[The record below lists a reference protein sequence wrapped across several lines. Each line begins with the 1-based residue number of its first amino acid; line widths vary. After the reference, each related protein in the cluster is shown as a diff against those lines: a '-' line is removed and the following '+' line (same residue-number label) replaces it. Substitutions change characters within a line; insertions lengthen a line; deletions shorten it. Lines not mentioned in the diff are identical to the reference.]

1 MVLEATILCI
11 DNSDFCRNSDFT
23 PNRLEAQKDSLNIL
37 ACGKMQQ
44 NPENT
49 IGLLSLAGK
58 VPRVLVTPTDD
69 IGLLLNHVHNTST
82 QGIINL
88 PIGLQVAYLALKH
101 RSNKHQRMRIVVFVG
116 SPITTDT
123 DQLKQVGKKLRKSNV
138 ACDIIDFSGNENHE
152 KLNVFIDAVNK
163 NNNSTLL
170 TVPKGS
176 NISNVILNS
185 PIMAG
190 DNVPTSEFAAAASAA
205 QMRHMGDAAGGEDPE
220 LEMALRISLEEERSR
235 QEAALSAMEEGGSNQ
250 QPIDQI
256 DTEEDD
262 DLLNRAL
269 ELSQHQNDDV

>member
-1 MVLEATILCI
+1 M
-11 DNSDFCRNSDFT
+11 
-23 PNRLEAQKDSLNIL
+23 
-37 ACGKMQQ
+37 
-44 NPENT
+44 
-49 IGLLSLAGK
+49 
-58 VPRVLVTPTDD
+58 
-69 IGLLLNHVHNTST
+69 NHVHNTST

-88 PIGLQVAYLALKH
+88 PTGLQVAYLALKH

-190 DNVPTSEFAAAASAA
+190 DNVPTSEFSAAASAS

-269 ELSQHQNDDV
+269 ELSQHHEKDDV